1 MQRTIQPGPPSKK
14 SKYWKTS
21 GILFAVFFLM
31 IMLDVA
37 NDPSSFEC
45 NNGELIDPAFVNDG
59 DYDCSDRSDEGTD
72 SAYDSVSYT
81 HLRAHET

>member
-31 IMLDVA
+31 MMLDIA
-37 NDPSSFEC
+37 NDPSSFVC
-45 NNGELIDPAFVNDG
+45 DSGEEIPADWVLDG
-59 DYDCSDRSDEGTD
+59 EED
-72 SAYDSVSYT
+72 
-81 HLRAHET
+81 